1 MKMRKQK
8 NSHAFLTILQYLV
21 FGSAILYVGRPF
33 FIPLSFAVLIS
44 CILYPV
50 CIWLEQHGIKKMT
63 AILLSLTLV
72 LLLVGGVIFL
82 FIQQIFSFSSE
93 WSTLQTKLLETY
105 DSFSVWI
112 TNEYGISKE
121 KQMDWLANVINQSGS
136 DAMTFLRKTISAGTI
151 SGVLFILI
159 PIYVVLILYH
169 RERWVEVV
177 YRIFPAQRKE
187 RIREILHLSIQSYY
201 NFIKGMLLVYLI
213 VGALNSL
220 GLLALGV
227 PHAFLFGF
235 TASILTFIPY
245 AGIIIASLL
254 PITLSWVTYSSIWYP
269 IGVIGIFSVVQYL
282 EANVIFPLAVSNRLK
297 INTLVTFAAIVLG
310 GILWGVAGLILFIPF
325 LGIFKMVADRTPALR
340 TWAILLGGNPKEFR
354 TSS

>member
-1 MKMRKQK
+1 MKIRQP
-8 NSHAFLTILQYLV
+8 HEPAAFLTILQYVV

-50 CIWLEQHGIKKMT
+50 CIWLEQRNVKKMT
-63 AILLSLTLV
+63 AIILSLSLV
-72 LLLVGGVIFL
+72 LVLIGAILFL

-93 WSTLQTKLLETY
+93 WTSLQSKLMATY
-105 DSFSVWI
+105 DSVSVWI

-121 KQMDWLANVINQSGS
+121 KQLEWLANAINQSGS
-136 DAMTFLRKTISAGTI
+136 DAMTFIRKTISAGTV

-169 RERWVEVV
+169 RERWAEVV
-177 YRIFPAQRKE
+177 YRIFPSQRKE
-187 RIREILHLSIQSYY
+187 RIREILHLSIKSYY

-213 VGALNSL
+213 VGSLNSL
-220 GLLALGV
+220 GLLLLGV

-245 AGIIIASLL
+245 AGILIASLL
-254 PITLSWVTYSSIWYP
+254 PITLSWVTFNSIWYP
-269 IGVIGIFSVVQYL
+269 IGVIVIFSFVQYL

-340 TWAILLGGNPKEFR
+340 TWAVLLGGDSKEF
-354 TSS
+354 SSS